1 MQQVLLNIGTGAT
14 SLIDAPVPALQKGHV
29 LIRTRRTLIS
39 AGTERMLIDF
49 GRASMLDRAREQPA
63 KVKMLLDKVRT
74 DGLMATID
82 AVRSKLDQ
90 PLALGYCNVGIVV
103 EAGEGVT
110 EFRPGDRVVSNGSHA
125 GVVSVPKNLCARIPD
140 KVEDEAAVFTV
151 LGAIGLQ
158 GLRLAQP
165 TLGET
170 VVVTGLGLIGLM
182 TVQMLRAQGCRV
194 MGIDYNPQRL
204 EMARQFGAC
213 AVDASASDDLVMRA
227 VEFSRG
233 RGVDAVI
240 ITASTDSSEPV
251 SQAAKMCR
259 RRGRIVLVGVTGLK
273 LSRQDFYE
281 KEITF
286 QVSCSYGPGRY
297 DASYEQK
304 GQDYPVGFV
313 RWTEQRNFEAVLDMM
328 ASNALNVVPLITHR
342 FPIER
347 AEAAYSVLTSGEP
360 SLGIVLEYAEARSN
374 KEAGSHTVVLDG
386 TRSFSVA
393 TKPVVGCIGAGNYGG
408 RVLIPV
414 LVKAGAQLHTIVTTN
429 GSNGVHYGKKFGF
442 ANASTNAAELFAQ
455 KQINT
460 LFIATRHDGH
470 ARLASEALRSG
481 RNVYVEKP
489 LALSREQL
497 AEVEAAYAKSAA
509 EGAAP
514 IILVGFNRRFSPHV
528 QRMREMLRETQGPKS
543 LSLLMNAGAI
553 PPDHWTQDPHVGG
566 GRILGEACHFID
578 LARFLVGG
586 RIVGAR
592 AGAMRGRSGAA
603 PSLDTAQISLEFEDG
618 SIASIQYYSNG
629 HRSFPKERVEV
640 FASGR
645 ILQLENFRVLRGFGC
660 PGFRSFRTWRQD
672 KGHAACV
679 QAFLRAVE
687 SGGPSPIPA
696 EEIFEVSRVAIDVA
710 EGFGTASG

>member
-1 MQQVLLNIGTGAT
+1 MQQVLLNMGTGET
-14 SLIDAPVPALQKGHV
+14 RLIDAPIPSLQEGHV
-29 LIRTRRTLIS
+29 LIRTQRTLIS
-39 AGTERMLIDF
+39 AGTERMLVDF
-49 GRASMLDRAREQPA
+49 GRGSIIDKLRQQPD

-74 DGLMATID
+74 DGLMAAID

-90 PLALGYCNVGIVV
+90 PLALGYCNVGTVI

-140 KVEDEAAVFTV
+140 NVEDEAAVFTV

-213 AVDASASDDLVMRA
+213 AVDASASDDLVMQA
-227 VEFSRG
+227 IDYSRG

-240 ITASTDSSEPV
+240 ITASTESSEPV

-281 KEITF
+281 KEIMF

-297 DASYEQK
+297 DSSYEQK

-313 RWTEQRNFEAVLDMM
+313 RWTEQRNFEAVLDLMS
-328 ASNALNVVPLITHR
+328 SNALNVAPLITHR
-342 FPIER
+342 FPIEG

-360 SLGIVLEYAEARSN
+360 SLGIVLQYPEARSK
-374 KEAGSHTVVLDG
+374 KETDSRAVVLDS
-386 TRSFSVA
+386 TRSFGVA
-393 TKPVVGCIGAGNYGG
+393 TKPVIGCIGGGNYAG
-408 RVLIPV
+408 RVLIPA
-414 LVKAGAQLHTIVTTN
+414 LVKAGAELHTIVTAN
-429 GSNGVHYGKKFGF
+429 GLNAVHYGRKFGF
-442 ANASTNAAELFAQ
+442 AKASTSAAELFAE
-455 KQINT
+455 KQVNT
-460 LFIATRHDGH
+460 LFIATRHDSH

-481 RNVYVEKP
+481 RHVYVEKP
-489 LALSREQL
+489 LALNRKQL
-497 AEVEAAYAKSAA
+497 AEVETAYTESAA
-509 EGAAP
+509 QGAPP

-528 QRMREMLRETQGPKS
+528 QRMREALRDTQGPKS
-543 LSLLMNAGAI
+543 LNLLMNAGAI
-553 PPDHWTQDPHVGG
+553 PPDHWTQDQQIGG

-578 LARFLVGG
+578 LARFLVGA
-586 RIVGAR
+586 RIVGAS
-592 AGAMRGRSGAA
+592 AGAMRGRSGTT

-618 SIASIQYYSNG
+618 SIASIQYYANG

-660 PGFRSFRTWRQD
+660 PGFRGLRTWRQD

-679 QAFLRAVE
+679 RAFLKAVG

-710 EGFGTASG
+710 EDLNGR

>member
-1 MQQVLLNIGTGAT
+1 MQQVLLNTATGKT
-14 SLIDAPVPALQKGHV
+14 SLVEVPVPSLRPGHV

-39 AGTERMLIDF
+39 AGTERMLVDF
-49 GRASMLDRAREQPA
+49 GRASMIDKARQQPD
-63 KVKMLLDKVRT
+63 KVRMVFDKVRT
-74 DGLMATID
+74 DGVMAAID

-90 PLALGYCNVGIVV
+90 PLALGYCNVGTVIG
-103 EAGEGVT
+103 AGAGVT
-110 EFRPGDRVVSNGSHA
+110 EFKAGDRVVSNGNHA
-125 GVVSVPKNLCARIPD
+125 GVVSVPKNLCAGIPD
-140 KVEDEAAVFTV
+140 NVEDESAVFTV

-194 MGIDYNPQRL
+194 MGIDYDPQRL
-204 EMARQFGAC
+204 EMARKFGAY
-213 AVDASASDDLVMRA
+213 ALDASVSDDVVMRA
-227 VEFSRG
+227 VDFSRG

-240 ITASTDSSEPV
+240 ITASTESSEPV

-304 GQDYPVGFV
+304 GQDYPVGLV
-313 RWTEQRNFEAVLDMM
+313 RWTEQRNFEAVLDLM
-328 ASNALNVVPLITHR
+328 ASNALDMAPMITHR
-342 FPIER
+342 FPVER

-360 SLGIVLEYAEARSN
+360 SLGIALEYADTEPSEETDSR
-374 KEAGSHTVVLDG
+374 TVVLDG
-386 TRSFSVA
+386 TRSLGVA
-393 TKPVVGCIGAGNYGG
+393 AKPVIGCIGAGNYGG
-408 RVLIPV
+408 RVLIPA
-414 LVKAGAQLHTIVTTN
+414 LVKAGAKLHTIVTTN

-442 ANASTNAAELFAQ
+442 TKASTSTAELFAQ
-455 KQINT
+455 KEINT
-460 LFIATRHDGH
+460 FFIATRHDSH

-489 LALSREQL
+489 LALNREQL
-497 AEVEAAYAKSAA
+497 AEVEAAYTKSAA

-514 IILVGFNRRFSPHV
+514 ILFVGFNRRFSPHV
-528 QRMREMLRETQGPKS
+528 QRMREMLRGVQGPKS
-543 LSLLMNAGAI
+543 LTLLMNAGAI
-553 PPDHWTQDPHVGG
+553 PPDHWTQDLQVGG

-578 LARFLVGG
+578 LARFLVGA
-586 RIVGAR
+586 RIVASS
-592 AGAMRGRSGAA
+592 ASAMRGRSGAA
-603 PSLDTAQISLEFEDG
+603 PSPDTAQITLEFEDG
-618 SIASIQYYSNG
+618 SIASIQYCANG

-640 FASGR
+640 FAAGR
-645 ILQLENFRVLRGFGC
+645 ILQLENFRVLRGFGY
-660 PGFRSFRTWRQD
+660 PAFRVFRTWRQD
-672 KGHAACV
+672 KGHDACV
-679 QAFLRAVE
+679 EAFLSAVA
-687 SGGPSPIPA
+687 SGGPSPIPVD
-696 EEIFEVSRVAIDVA
+696 EIFEVSRVAIDVA
-710 EGFGTASG
+710 EGLRGR

>member
-1 MQQVLLNIGTGAT
+1 MQQILLNIGTGAT
-14 SLIDAPVPALQKGHV
+14 TLIDAPVPARQRGHV

-49 GRASMLDRAREQPA
+49 GRASMLDRVREQPE
-63 KVKMLLDKVRT
+63 KVKMLFDKVRT
-74 DGLMATID
+74 DGLMAAID

-90 PLALGYCNVGIVV
+90 PLALGYCNVGTVI

-125 GVVSVPKNLCARIPD
+125 GVVSVPKNLCVRIPD
-140 KVEDEAAVFTV
+140 NVEDESAVFTV

-170 VVVTGLGLIGLM
+170 VAVTGLGLIGLM

-194 MGIDYNPQRL
+194 MGIDYDPQRL
-204 EMARQFGAC
+204 ETARQFGAY
-213 AVDASASDDLVMRA
+213 AVDPSASDDLVMRA
-227 VEFSRG
+227 VDFSRG

-240 ITASTDSSEPV
+240 ITASTESSEPV
-251 SQAAKMCR
+251 SQAATMCR
-259 RRGRIVLVGVTGLK
+259 RRGRIVLVGVAGLK

-297 DASYEQK
+297 DSSYEQK

-313 RWTEQRNFEAVLDMM
+313 RWTEQRNFEAVLDLM
-328 ASNALNVVPLITHR
+328 ASNALNVAPLLTHR

-347 AEAAYSVLTSGEP
+347 AEAAYAVLTSGEP
-360 SLGIVLEYAEARSN
+360 SLGIVLEYPEARSN
-374 KEAGSHTVVLDG
+374 KGTESRTVELDG
-386 TRSFSVA
+386 ARSQGVA
-393 TKPVVGCIGAGNYGG
+393 KPIVGCIGAGNYGG
-408 RVLIPV
+408 RVLIPAM
-414 LVKAGAQLHTIVTTN
+414 VKAGAQLHAIATTN
-429 GSNGVHYGKKFGF
+429 GSNAVHYGKKFGF
-442 ANASTNAAELFAQ
+442 AKASTSTAELFAQ
-455 KQINT
+455 REINT
-460 LFIATRHDGH
+460 VFIATRHDSH

-481 RNVYVEKP
+481 RHVYVEKP
-489 LALSREQL
+489 LALNREQL
-497 AEVEAAYAKSAA
+497 AEVEAAYAESAA
-509 EGAAP
+509 QGAAP

-528 QRMREMLRETQGPKS
+528 QRMREMLPRMQGPKS

-553 PPDHWTQDPHVGG
+553 PPDHWTQDRQIGG

-578 LARFLVGG
+578 LARFLVGA
-586 RIVGAR
+586 RIIGAS
-592 AGAMRGRSGAA
+592 AGAMRGKSSVA
-603 PSLDTAQISLEFEDG
+603 PSLDTVQISLEFEDG
-618 SIASIQYYSNG
+618 SIASIQYYANG

-645 ILQLENFRVLRGFGC
+645 ILQLENFRVLRCFGC
-660 PGFRSFRTWRQD
+660 PGFRGFRTWRQD
-672 KGHAACV
+672 KGHVACV

-687 SGGPSPIPA
+687 SGGPSPIPVD
-696 EEIFEVSRVAIDVA
+696 EIFEVSRVAIDVA
-710 EGFGTASG
+710 EGLGVIGG

>member
-14 SLIDAPVPALQKGHV
+14 SLIDAPVPSLQEGHV
-29 LIRTRRTLIS
+29 LIRTQRTLIS

-49 GRASMLDRAREQPA
+49 GRASMFDKAREQPD
-63 KVKMLLDKVRT
+63 KIKMLFDKMRT
-74 DGLMATID
+74 DGVMAAID

-90 PLALGYCNVGIVV
+90 PLALGYCNVGTVI
-103 EAGEGVT
+103 EAGAGVT
-110 EFRPGDRVVSNGSHA
+110 QFKPGDRIVSNGSHA
-125 GVVSVPKNLCARIPD
+125 AFVSVPKNLCARIPD
-140 KVEDEAAVFTV
+140 NVDDESAVFTV
-151 LGAIGLQ
+151 LGAIALQ

-182 TVQMLRAQGCRV
+182 TVQMLRAHGCRV
-194 MGIDYNPQRL
+194 MGIDYDPQRL
-204 EMARQFGAC
+204 EMAREFGAY
-213 AVDASASDDLVMRA
+213 AVDPSASDDLVKCAMD
-227 VEFSRG
+227 FSRG

-240 ITASTDSSEPV
+240 ITASTESSEPV

-313 RWTEQRNFEAVLDMM
+313 RWTEQRNFEAVLDLM
-328 ASNALNVVPLITHR
+328 ASNALNVAPLITHR

-347 AEAAYSVLTSGEP
+347 AEAAYSILTGGEA
-360 SLGIVLEYAEARSN
+360 SLGIVLQYPEARSN
-374 KEAGSHTVVLDG
+374 KETESRTVVLDG
-386 TRSFSVA
+386 SRSFGVA

-408 RVLIPV
+408 RMLIPA
-414 LVKAGAQLHTIVTTN
+414 LAKAGAQLHTIVTTN
-429 GSNGVHYGKKFGF
+429 GLNSIHFGKKFGF
-442 ANASTNAAELFAQ
+442 AKASTSTAELFAH
-455 KQINT
+455 KEINT
-460 LFIATRHDGH
+460 LVIATRHDSH
-470 ARLASEALRSG
+470 ARLAAEALRSG
-481 RNVYVEKP
+481 RHVYVEKP
-489 LALSREQL
+489 LALNREQL
-497 AEVEAAYAKSAA
+497 AEVETAYAEAVAQGS
-509 EGAAP
+509 AP
-514 IILVGFNRRFSPHV
+514 IMLVGFNRRFSPHV
-528 QRMREMLRETQGPKS
+528 QRMREMLRGTQGPKS

-553 PPDHWTQDPHVGG
+553 SPDHWTQDPQLGG

-578 LARFLVGG
+578 LARFLVGA
-586 RIVGAR
+586 RIVGAS
-592 AGAMRGRSGAA
+592 GSAMRDCHGVA
-603 PSLDTAQISLEFEDG
+603 PSPETAQISLEFEDG
-618 SIASIQYYSNG
+618 SIASIQYYANG

-660 PGFRSFRTWRQD
+660 PGFRVFRTWRQD

-696 EEIFEVSRVAIDVA
+696 EEIFEVSRAAIEVA
-710 EGFGTASG
+710 EGLCGR